1 LSYGLPVSLTIL
13 VVAIPVLWWTYRPE
27 QKQITM
33 ILGEE
38 VPLTANGKR
47 TLAVIGTTLLLWLF
61 GPTLGKLLALPPV
74 LFSSA
79 AVAGIAVALLMLT
92 RCVNWNALEKGVHWG
107 VLLLLGG
114 GLSLGRGLT
123 ESGAADWLAG
133 LLTSSAGDLPLFS
146 LLLVLV
152 TIGVFATELISN
164 TAVTAKLAPILMGVA
179 LQLGLEADSLVV
191 PVAIATSMAFMLPV
205 ATPPQRHGAR
215 QRTGR
220 PAGYDARWT
229 ATQPGGHS
237 RHHAAVSLRCGRMS
251 WFNAGWLLLDLV
263 IIVVLI
269 PVVIL
274 QRRESGATLA
284 WLLAIVLIPFL
295 GLLAFWVFG
304 TTRLHLRRRK
314 RRRVEARLA
323 PALHKLQAQPATDL
337 PVADLPPSLLQL
349 AEKLDKVG
357 PQSGNEVVLFRQG
370 PVVFDDLEA
379 AFDSSRHH
387 IHLVY
392 YIWEPDRTGERLRD
406 ALMRACR
413 RGVEVRLLLD
423 DVGSRSARQG
433 FFQGLVEAGGR
444 VERFLPVNPLNR
456 QLALNNRNHRKI
468 VVVDGETGFTGGMNV
483 GDVYAGLGEP
493 WRDLHARIC
502 GPVVHALQ
510 ELFCQDWYHATGDDL
525 VSAAYFPQ
533 MTGSGNV
540 WAQLLASGPADER
553 WRTIHTLLF
562 AAINLA
568 REQVWVETPYFVP
581 DPPIVMALQT
591 AALRERRGC
600 PAVIAGTF
608 RSPAGTP
615 RRAFFPG

>member
-1 LSYGLPVSLTIL
+1 
-13 VVAIPVLWWTYRPE
+13 
-27 QKQITM
+27 
-33 ILGEE
+33 
-38 VPLTANGKR
+38 
-47 TLAVIGTTLLLWLF
+47 
-61 GPTLGKLLALPPV
+61 
-74 LFSSA
+74 
-79 AVAGIAVALLMLT
+79 
-92 RCVNWNALEKGVHWG
+92 
-107 VLLLLGG
+107 
-114 GLSLGRGLT
+114 
-123 ESGAADWLAG
+123 
-133 LLTSSAGDLPLFS
+133 
-146 LLLVLV
+146 
-152 TIGVFATELISN
+152 
-164 TAVTAKLAPILMGVA
+164 
-179 LQLGLEADSLVV
+179 
-191 PVAIATSMAFMLPV
+191 
-205 ATPPQRHGAR
+205 
-215 QRTGR
+215 
-220 PAGYDARWT
+220 
-229 ATQPGGHS
+229 
-237 RHHAAVSLRCGRMS
+237 MS

-284 WLLAIVLIPFL
+284 WILAIVLLPFL

-314 RRRVEARLA
+314 RRRIEARLA

-337 PVADLPPSLLQL
+337 PVTDLPPSLLQL

-357 PQSGNEVVLFRQG
+357 PQPGNKVALFRQG
-370 PVVFDDLEA
+370 PVVFDALEA

-387 IHLVY
+387 IHLIY

-406 ALMRACR
+406 ALTRASR

-433 FFQGLVEAGGR
+433 FFQGLMEAGGQ

-468 VVVDGETGFTGGMNV
+468 AVVDGETGFTGGMNV
-483 GDVYAGLGEP
+483 GDVYAGLSEP

-502 GPVVHALQ
+502 GPVVHSLQ
-510 ELFCQDWYHATGDDL
+510 EVFCQDWYHATGDDL
-525 VSAAYFPQ
+525 ISAAYFPP

-553 WRTIHTLLF
+553 WRAIHTLLF

-568 REQVWVETPYFVP
+568 RERVWVETPYFVP

-591 AALRERRGC
+591 AALRGVDVRLLLPGRSDHPLVLHAGRSFLDELLAAGVRVFELQGTMPHAKTVTVDGIFSTLGSANMDQRSFRLNFEANLFFYG
-600 PAVIAGTF
+600 AEIAGELERDF
-608 RSPAGTP
+608 LSLCA
-615 RRAFFPG
+615 RASEVTVVNRQGISQRQRLAEGVGRVLAPLL